1 MPCRWPFPSP
11 NHRRDSASAGHQPA
25 ESRRRA
31 LRQARRRETLR
42 AGVIPGALA
51 VLAACILF
59 TAGIR
64 GADEAATPETPSSG
78 IEVAAAPAS
87 KAELLKA
94 GSFSFP
100 SYFEPLPA
108 QETGAR
114 LPNGDPATSNGFV
127 YRRNGYT
134 LYLTPSEA
142 LFQLEGKGSPIRSER
157 SSSSRGSFG
166 IRLVGANPSPTIE
179 GLDRMAGDKSYFIG
193 NDPSQWRTAVPR
205 FARVRYEQVYPG
217 IDVVYYG
224 VEEGPEYDL
233 LVSPGADPGRIIL
246 EFVGVEDLILHPS
259 GDLSFEVGETLVHQ
273 RRPRTYQELGR
284 RCGHVE
290 GSYRLLGNDRVGFVV
305 GAYDSTRALVIDP
318 VLTASTYLGGDYID
332 GGFDVALDRDGNIYV
347 TGLTRSAD
355 FPVSEGA
362 VRAPLGPSF
371 DVFVAKLNPSATALE
386 YGAVIGGL
394 GTDRGSAIAVDEAG
408 NAYVC
413 GTTFASDFPVTAN
426 ALQNEFA
433 GGTLDAFLFRLNAD
447 ATALDY
453 SSYLGGS
460 APDEGNDIALD
471 SEGAVY
477 VVGTTISD
485 DFRTTPGSLR
495 TTKTGDFRDGYVVK
509 FGSSGESLLFS
520 TYLGGEGR
528 DEALAV
534 AVDSVGQAH
543 VAGFTSSEDGL
554 TTPNAHQG
562 TLGGDF
568 DAFLVKLDPGGGFI
582 EYGTYL
588 GGSRNDRAQ
597 DIAVDSKGQVALAG
611 RTTSLDFPTTEGA
624 YQTLYGGGAF
634 FGDAFVARFD
644 IAAGQLLFSTFLGGV
659 TDDQGNAV
667 AIEPWGDIT
676 VVGGTGSSDFPVTE
690 DAVQSLLDTLDEA
703 FLARLSPDGTELLY
717 STFLGGNEGDQG
729 FGLASDGLG
738 SVVATGMVQATN
750 FPTTSGSF
758 RPSVAG
764 FIESGDAFVTKLHFE
779 PPPLFTEQGVV
790 NAASFESGPV
800 APGEIITIFGT
811 NLGPPTLAGLQLT
824 ADGRVDT
831 SIADTR
837 VWFDGEAAPM
847 IFAVE
852 NQLAAVVP
860 YTVAGSLVTSLRIE
874 YRGLISPAVSLPVQS
889 SSPAIFTQTSSG
901 MGPGTILNQDYTLN
915 TPENPALRGSV
926 VILYATG
933 EGETAPGGIDGKLA
947 EEPLPQPLESVS
959 VRIGGRNA
967 SVVPLTVLDNGVG
980 FGGALDFGEDI
991 LCRSCPDK
999 GLGRLVARFE
1009 VLVDGGLEFGNTAEH
1024 AAADALL
1031 CQLAEPALDEI
1042 EPRRRRGNE
1051 VKVEAG
1057 VLREPLLHLLMLVR
1071 GVVVHDQMQLQR
1083 RWRFAVDLA

>member
-1 MPCRWPFPSP
+1 MPRRWLFPP
-11 NHRRDSASAGHQPA
+11 PDHRRDSASAGHQPA

-31 LRQARRRETLR
+31 LRQARRRETFR

-59 TAGIR
+59 TGGIR
-64 GADEAATPETPSSG
+64 GANEAATPKTPSSG

-108 QETGAR
+108 GETDAR
-114 LPNGDPATSNGFV
+114 LANGDPATSHGFV
-127 YRRNGYT
+127 YRRNGYS

-142 LFQLEGKGSPIRSER
+142 LFTLEGTSSSIRSEL
-157 SSSSRGSFG
+157 SSSSGGSFG
-166 IRLVGANPSPTIE
+166 IRLVGANPSPTMQ
-179 GLDRMAGDKSYFIG
+179 GLDRMAGHKSYFIG
-193 NDPSQWRTAVPR
+193 NDPSRWRTAVPR

-233 LVSPGADPGRIIL
+233 VVSPGANPGSIIL
-246 EFVGVEDLILHPS
+246 ELIAVEDLTLHPS
-259 GDLSFEVGETLVHQ
+259 GDLTFQVAGTRVRK
-273 RRPRTYQELGR
+273 RRPLIYQESSAQRTY
-284 RCGHVE
+284 VE
-290 GSYRLLGNDRVGFVV
+290 GSYQLLGNDRVGFVV
-305 GAYDSTRALVIDP
+305 GAYDSTRTLVIDP
-318 VLTASTYLGGDYID
+318 VLTVSTYLGGDYID
-332 GGFDVALDRDGNIYV
+332 GGFDVALDKDGNIYV

-362 VRAPLGPSF
+362 VRTPRGPSF

-433 GGTLDAFLFRLNAD
+433 GGTLDAFLFKLNAD

-453 SSYLGGS
+453 SSYLGGGS
-460 APDEGNDIALD
+460 PDEGNDIALD

-485 DFRTTPGSLR
+485 DFGTTAGSLR

-509 FGSSGESLLFS
+509 FGPLGEPLLFS
-520 TYLGGEGR
+520 TYLGGEGH

-534 AVDSVGQAH
+534 AVDSTGNAH
-543 VAGFTSSEDGL
+543 VTGFTSSEDGL
-554 TTPNAHQG
+554 ATPDAHQG
-562 TLGGDF
+562 ILAGDL
-568 DAFLVKLDPGGGFI
+568 DAFLAKLDRGGQVV

-588 GGSRNDRAQ
+588 GGSRNDRGQA
-597 DIAVDSKGQVALAG
+597 IEVDSDGEVALAG

-624 YQTLYGGGAF
+624 YQTSYGGGAF
-634 FGDAFVARFD
+634 FGDAFAARFD
-644 IAAGQLLFSTFLGGV
+644 VVAGQLLFSTFLGGV

-676 VVGGTGSSDFPVTE
+676 VVGSTGSADFPVTE
-690 DAVQSLLDTLDEA
+690 DAVQSVLDTLDEA
-703 FLARLSPDGTELLY
+703 FLTRLSPDGTELIY
-717 STFLGGNEGDQG
+717 STFLGGDESDQG

-738 SVVATGMVQATN
+738 SVIATGVVQATN

-764 FIESGDAFVTKLHFE
+764 FIESGDAFVAKLHFE
-779 PPPLFTEQGVV
+779 PPPLFTQQGVV
-790 NAASFESGPV
+790 NAASFEGGPV
-800 APGEIITIFGT
+800 APGEIVTIFGT

-824 ADGRVDT
+824 PDGRVDT

-852 NQLAAVVP
+852 NQLGAVVP

-874 YRGLISPAVSLPVQS
+874 YRGLESPAVSLPVQS

-915 TPENPALRGSV
+915 SPENPALRGSV

-933 EGETAPGGIDGKLA
+933 EGETTPGGIDGKLA
-947 EEPLPQPLESVS
+947 EEPLPQPLEPVS

-967 SVVPLTVLDNGVG
+967 RL
-980 FGGALDFGEDI
+980 FYAGAAPG
-991 LCRSCPDK
+991 
-999 GLGRLVARFE
+999 LVA
-1009 VLVDGGLEFGNTAEH
+1009 GLMQVNAR
-1024 AAADALL
+1024 
-1031 CQLAEPALDEI
+1031 I
-1042 EPRRRRGNE
+1042 SK
-1051 VKVEAG
+1051 VVEAG
-1057 VLREPLLHLLMLVR
+1057 DAVPITLRVGDFISPPGVTLAVR
-1071 GVVVHDQMQLQR
+1071 
-1083 RWRFAVDLA
+1083 